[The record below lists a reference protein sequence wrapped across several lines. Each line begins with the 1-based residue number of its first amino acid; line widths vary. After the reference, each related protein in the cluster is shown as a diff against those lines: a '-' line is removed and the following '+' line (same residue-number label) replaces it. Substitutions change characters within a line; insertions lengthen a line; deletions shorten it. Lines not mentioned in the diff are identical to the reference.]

1 VRIQVDQILGQILRQ
16 AVWERLD
23 MLDELA
29 TNADGP
35 SLASVART
43 ELPRLTEGWRALLK
57 AHEPDRKGNCPS
69 CSSRWRPQKAP
80 CSVWQAAHQHL
91 VTPEQPSVPQARP
104 VRQRA
109 PRPIAHP
116 RPIAMPQQV
125 SHGHGGYHHHN
136 GHQLPPVR
144 RAALR

>member
-1 VRIQVDQILGQILRQ
+1 MDQILGQILRQ

-29 TNADGP
+29 VNADGP

-69 CSSRWRPQKAP
+69 CSGRWRAVKAP

-91 VTPEQPSVPQARP
+91 VTPDQPTVPQARP
-104 VRQRA
+104 NRARMPRQVVA
-109 PRPIAHP
+109 HQRPLAL
-116 RPIAMPQQV
+116 PQQA
-125 SHGHGGYHHHN
+125 SHHGHHP
-136 GHQLPPVR
+136 GHGPQMPPVR

>member
-1 VRIQVDQILGQILRQ
+1 VDQILGQILRQ

-23 MLDELA
+23 MLDALA
-29 TNADGP
+29 ANADSP

-43 ELPRLTEGWRALLK
+43 ELPRLTDGWRSLLQ
-57 AHEPDRKGNCPS
+57 AHGPDPKGNCPS

-91 VTPEQPSVPQARP
+91 VAPEQPALPRARAPRSRAVAASVPQ
-104 VRQRA
+104 
-109 PRPIAHP
+109 
-116 RPIAMPQQV
+116 
-125 SHGHGGYHHHN
+125 
-136 GHQLPPVR
+136 VR